1 MTEEH
6 KRNVKLL
13 EDRIAYTHYVINV
26 KRDH

>member
-13 EDRIAYTHYVINV
+13 ADRIAHTHYEINV